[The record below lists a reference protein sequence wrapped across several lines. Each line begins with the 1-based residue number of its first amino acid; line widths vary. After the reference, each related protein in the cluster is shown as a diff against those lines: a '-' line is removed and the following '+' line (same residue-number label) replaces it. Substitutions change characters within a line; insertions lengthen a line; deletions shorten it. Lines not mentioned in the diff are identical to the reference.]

1 VELERINFI
10 VKLKRLIRVVDLKL
24 VPSAM
29 KLGENNLG
37 CGAGESNLD
46 FRAEKSTTRILKL
59 ERLILVVKFVYT
71 NWDGK
76 EDTEL

>member
-1 VELERINFI
+1 MTNLGCG
-10 VKLKRLIRVVDLKL
+10 
-24 VPSAM
+24 A
-29 KLGENNLG
+29 GENELNYQETYQDCSPEVSALSYGLG